1 MKRVGLLGGTFDPPH
16 LGHLV
21 VAVEALEQLGLDEVR
36 LVVAN
41 DPWQKSDDRRVTPAG
56 ARLRLVELAVQGL
69 DGVVASD
76 VEITRGGATYTIDTL
91 ERLDATEP
99 GTEWSVILGA
109 DAAAGLET
117 WHRAEE
123 LRTSTTF
130 VVVNRGDDERDVPV
144 GWRSSRITIP
154 GIDVSSTLLRRRV
167 ADGVGIRLLTPEPVI
182 ADIEQRG
189 LYLRST

>member
-21 VAVEALEQLGLDEVR
+21 VAVETLEQADLDEVR

-41 DPWQKSDDRRVTPAG
+41 DPWQKADRAVTPA
-56 ARLRLVELAVQGL
+56 ADRLRLVELAVAEL

-76 VEITRGGATYTIDTL
+76 VEIRRGGATYTIDTL
-91 ERLDATEP
+91 EHSAAEEP
-99 GTEWSVILGA
+99 GVEWSVIVGA

-123 LRTSTTF
+123 LRDLASF
-130 VVVNRGDDERDVPV
+130 VVVNRGDDDRDVPP
-144 GWRSSRITIP
+144 GWRSTRVEIP
-154 GIDVSSTLLRRRV
+154 GIDVSSTLLRERLATGRSV
-167 ADGVGIRLLTPEPVI
+167 RLLTPDAVI
-182 ADIEQRG
+182 TEIERRG
-189 LYLRST
+189 LYLRIS